1 MSRDPGGN
9 SSSGILTARRVT
21 SSLSR
26 AHQSL
31 GASVLVAE
39 TAAGRLREDGEVI
52 QVGRQALTNFCQ
64 Q

>member
-1 MSRDPGGN
+1 MSTTSD
-9 SSSGILTARRVT
+9 ILTARRVT

-52 QVGRQALTNFCQ
+52 EVFLTA
-64 Q
+64 